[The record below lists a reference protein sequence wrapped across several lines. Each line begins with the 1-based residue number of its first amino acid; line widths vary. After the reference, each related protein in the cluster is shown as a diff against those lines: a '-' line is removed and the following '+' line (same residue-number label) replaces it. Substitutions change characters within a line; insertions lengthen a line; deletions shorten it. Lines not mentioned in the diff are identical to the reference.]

1 MSTILFVTI
10 DAGGNV
16 PPALAIARE
25 LAARGHRI
33 VFLAHAGQ
41 KGVIEGAGFGFTPFA
56 DARAW
61 DHSKP
66 SSAVRT
72 ISDYAYAAS
81 SRRMIHDFLTAARAV
96 KADLAVVDCMLP
108 GIVGSARTIGLPCA
122 VLFHSFYAFWNG
134 PWANGPVGRLAQLRG
149 ANARKAWAG
158 ADLEIVASDPVLDP
172 ASSAATGRRIWT
184 GVAETATPRAVRID
198 EVGTDEI
205 RTDEI
210 RTDERKRIL
219 VSLSTLW
226 LPGQAEVY
234 RSILAALGRMPVDA
248 IVTTAGQATPEY
260 LNAPSNVRVVG
271 YVDHA
276 EILPTVDL
284 VVCHGGHST
293 TMRAAISGIPVLVIP
308 MHPLIDQPMIGTA
321 IQKAGLGLTL
331 SKKSTPAEVGEALTT
346 ILGTRSYRSAAAQAA
361 QRHQAGGSA
370 SAAADA
376 LVPLLE
382 SRNATRSQ

>member
-1 MSTILFVTI
+1 MSQ
-10 DAGGNV
+10 D
-16 PPALAIARE
+16 
-25 LAARGHRI
+25 
-33 VFLAHAGQ
+33 FLA
-41 KGVIEGAGFGFTPFA
+41 
-56 DARAW
+56 
-61 DHSKP
+61 
-66 SSAVRT
+66 
-72 ISDYAYAAS
+72 
-81 SRRMIHDFLTAARAV
+81 AARAV
-96 KADLAVVDCMLP
+96 KVDLAVVDCMLP
-108 GIVGSARTIGLPCA
+108 GIVGAARTIDLPCA

-172 ASSAATGRRIWT
+172 ASGAATRRRVWT
-184 GVAETATPRAVRID
+184 GVAETATPP
-198 EVGTDEI
+198 
-205 RTDEI
+205 EI

-234 RSILAALGRMPVDA
+234 RSVLAALAPLPVDA
-248 IVTTAGQATPEY
+248 IVTTAGQATPEH

-284 VVCHGGHST
+284 VVCHGDHST
-293 TMRAAISGIPVLVIP
+293 TMRAAISGIPVLVLP
-308 MHPLIDQPMIGTA
+308 MHPLIDQPLIGAA

-331 SKKSTPAEVGEALTT
+331 SKKSTPAEIGEALTT

-361 QRHQAGGSA
+361 QRHQAGGGA
-370 SAAADA
+370 SAAANA
-376 LVPLLE
+376 LVPLLA
-382 SRNATRSQ
+382 SRAATRSQ

>member
-25 LAARGHRI
+25 LEARGHHV

-41 KGVIEGAGFGFTPFA
+41 KGVVEGAGLGFTAFA
-56 DARAW
+56 ETRAW

-72 ISDYAYAAS
+72 ISDYEYAAS
-81 SRRMIHDFLTAARAV
+81 SRRMTHDFLTAARTV

-108 GIVGSARTIGLPCA
+108 GIVGAARTVGLPCA

-158 ADLEIVASDPVLDP
+158 ADLEIVASDPLLDP
-172 ASSAATGRRIWT
+172 ASSAATPRRVWT
-184 GVAETATPRAVRID
+184 GVAETATPH
-198 EVGTDEI
+198 GI
-205 RTDEI
+205 RTDDVNAEA
-210 RTDERKRIL
+210 RKRIL

-226 LPGQAEVY
+226 LPGQVEVY
-234 RSILAALGRMPVDA
+234 RNILAALGDLPVDA
-248 IVTTAGQATPEY
+248 IVTTAGQAAPDD
-260 LNAPSNVRVVG
+260 LNAPPNVSVVG

-284 VVCHGGHST
+284 VISHGGHST

-308 MHPLIDQPMIGTA
+308 MHPLIDQPLIGAA
-321 IQKAGLGLTL
+321 IQKAGLGLSL
-331 SKKSTPAEVGEALTT
+331 SKKSTAAEIGEALTT
-346 ILGTRSYRSAAAQAA
+346 ILGTRSYGLAAAQAA
-361 QRHQAGGSA
+361 QRHQDAGGA
-370 SAAADA
+370 AAAADA
-376 LVPLLE
+376 LVSLLA
-382 SRNATRSQ
+382 SRAATR